1 MTMPRSKRAA
11 WGALAAIAGLLSTS
25 ALISTTAYADRTG
38 PAPVASDPGSGD
50 VRSVGPDY
58 NDGKALSLDKS
69 MSRQRA
75 RSSAAAAADAEVG
88 TSKTWLALNDVT
100 GQIGLKSYTMRGL
113 GDHIQVWVA
122 DDTKFEAS
130 DCRNTLGL
138 TDITDAQVSS
148 FVHEFDTNIYPTESE
163 AFSVPPSR
171 DGEGGAALAD
181 QIGEPADYWK
191 VDADQSDDIVVL
203 VDNVKDAN
211 YYDPGTP
218 DGQTYIAGFFYSVFN
233 EYVDRNVMTIDAFD
247 WLHRTGA
254 TPADDSADPA
264 YTGCTA
270 DLGSN
275 RPLGQAKPHLYEGTF
290 AHEYQHLLEYYVDAD
305 EESWINEGLS
315 DWAQTLVGYVNPAIA
330 PDKPTADS
338 HLACYQ
344 GFSDPAFGGPENS
357 LTEWQDQGAPE
368 ILCDYGAAYSFM
380 EYLASHYGENFMSAL
395 HRNSRNG
402 IAGLDA
408 VLTANA
414 PKVHGRPGPHKTAMQ
429 TIHDWSAAMALDSFA
444 QRKHTIRGGVF
455 KWLTIAS
462 MNAKINWENAQAY
475 NTPGAPPNGSDY
487 VRLRKANGA
496 YLAAKDLRSLTF
508 DGSPTLEPTP
518 VEWTE
523 SATPPNGTTADTTCD
538 AVATGSGPAA
548 LYSGCGENLDR
559 SIVRSVAVPAGG
571 ATLSFDAL
579 WDTEDAWDYGF
590 AQVSADGGKTWT
602 SLATEDTTAEHD
614 PGAVAAVVENLPG
627 FTGDSGSWKTE
638 TADLSAYAGK
648 NVLVGFRYITD
659 SGVNEAGFWVRNIH
673 VGSTELPSTLAGW
686 KTISQTNPTKVA
698 GYTVQLVGYDA
709 HGRTWYYTLPLNASF
724 DGRMNVFD
732 LIRRLGIHATTV
744 GAIVTQDDPTE
755 STTQYARYSLRV
767 NGVLQPGG

>member
-1 MTMPRSKRAA
+1 MPRSKRAA

-25 ALISTTAYADRTG
+25 ALMSTTAYADRQ
-38 PAPVASDPGSGD
+38 DPGTGSGD
-50 VRSVGPDY
+50 ATTGDVRTVGPDY
-58 NDGKALSLDKS
+58 NGGKQLSLTKG
-69 MSRQRA
+69 MAKQRS
-75 RSSAAAAADAEVG
+75 RSSAAAEASAEVG

-100 GQIGLKSYTMRGL
+100 GQIYLKSYTMRGL

-122 DDTKFEAS
+122 DDTKFPAG
-130 DCRNTLGL
+130 DCRDNLGL
-138 TDITDAQVSS
+138 SDITDAQVSS
-148 FVHEFDTNIYPTESE
+148 FVHEFDTNIYPTESA

-171 DGEGGAALAD
+171 DGTGGADLAG
-181 QIGEPADYWK
+181 QIGQPADYWK
-191 VDADQSDDIVVL
+191 VDAGQSDDIVVL

-211 YYDPGTP
+211 YYDPSTP

-254 TPADDSADPA
+254 TPPDDSATAP
-264 YTGCTA
+264 YTACTA

-275 RPLGQAKPHLYEGTF
+275 RPLGQSKPHLYEGTF
-290 AHEYQHLLEYYVDAD
+290 AHEYQHLLEYYADAD

-315 DWAQTLVGYVNPAIA
+315 DWAQTLVGYVDPSIA
-330 PDKPTADS
+330 PDKPGADS
-338 HLACYQ
+338 HLSCFQ
-344 GFSDPAFGGPENS
+344 GFADPAFGGPENS
-357 LTEWQDQGAPE
+357 LTEWQDQGGPE

-380 EYLASHYGENFMSAL
+380 EYLASHYGEAFMSKL
-395 HRNSRNG
+395 HTNPGNG
-402 IAGLDA
+402 LAGLDA
-408 VLTANA
+408 VLKASA
-414 PKVHGRPGPHKTAMQ
+414 PKVKGKPGPHKTAMQ
-429 TIHDWSAAMALDSFA
+429 TLHDWAAAMALDSAA

-462 MNAKINWENAQAY
+462 MNAKINWDNAQAY
-475 NTPGAPPNGSDY
+475 STPGAPPNGSDY
-487 VRLRKANGA
+487 VRLRKANGS
-496 YLAAKDLRSLTF
+496 YLGAKDLRSLTF
-508 DGSPTLEPTP
+508 DGASTLAPTP

-523 SATPPNGTTADTTCD
+523 SATPPDATTDTTTCD
-538 AVATGSGPAA
+538 NTGNGAGPAA

-559 SIVRSVAVPAGG
+559 SIVRSVAVPSGG

-579 WDTEDAWDYGF
+579 WDAEDQWDYGF
-590 AQVSADGGKTWT
+590 VQVSADGGKTWQ
-602 SLATEDTTAEHD
+602 SLATADTTTEHD

-659 SGVNEAGFWVRNIH
+659 SGVNEAGFWVRNIK
-673 VGSTELPSTLAGW
+673 VGATELPSTLAGW
-686 KTISQTNPTKVA
+686 QTISQANPTKVA
-698 GYTVQLVGYDA
+698 GYTVQLVAYD
-709 HGRTWYYTLPLNASF
+709 GRGRSWYTSVKLNSAF
-724 DGRMNVFD
+724 DGRLNAFD
-732 LIRRLGIHATTV
+732 LFRKLGFRATTV

-755 STTQYARYSLRV
+755 SVTQYARYQLKV